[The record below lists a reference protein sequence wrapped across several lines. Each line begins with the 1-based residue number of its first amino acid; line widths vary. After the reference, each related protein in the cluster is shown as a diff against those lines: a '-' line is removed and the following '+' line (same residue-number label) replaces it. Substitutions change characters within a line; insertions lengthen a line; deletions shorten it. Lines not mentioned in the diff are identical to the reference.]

1 MISRT
6 HRFLLVALGSLLLLS
21 CATLSVQ
28 AQVIRRKDAPIQ
40 APPAP
45 TVPPGGGQEQRQ
57 PDLAVTGPGSRP
69 ASHQLLLRADPCAL
83 ITADEVEEIMKV
95 PNNRALVTADKPRWL
110 KEPDWAKDSSLL
122 LCSYDLKFVN
132 PLYPPDADDPYPERA
147 HLDAVFFSIHFNDE
161 YAKQGHLIIDPKEKE
176 VLEVV
181 NGLGDEALF
190 LVDMTE
196 REREN
201 RMAHYGAADRPL
213 FDPSVQTVDRLYVR
227 KGDLRLR
234 FSVAQW
240 RADNREKI
248 IRVARKVLERMP

>member
-1 MISRT
+1 MKLHI
-6 HRFLLVALGSLLLLS
+6 HRFFLVALGGWLLLS
-21 CATLSVQ
+21 CAAVSAQ
-28 AQVIRRKDAPIQ
+28 AQVMMRKKDAPIQ
-40 APPAP
+40 APPTS
-45 TVPPGGGQEQRQ
+45 TVPPGGSVQEQRQ

-95 PNNRALVTADKPRWL
+95 PNNRALVTAQKPMWL
-110 KEPDWAKDSSLL
+110 KEPDWAKDPSLL
-122 LCSYDLKFVN
+122 SCGYDLKFVN
-132 PLYPPDADDPYPERA
+132 PLYPPDASDPYPERA

-161 YAKQGHLIIDPKEKE
+161 YAKQGRLIIDPKEKE

-201 RMAHYGAADRPL
+201 RMANYGVEDRPL
-213 FDPSVQTVDRLYVR
+213 FDPSVQIVDRLYVR
-227 KGDLRLR
+227 KGDR
-234 FSVAQW
+234 W
-240 RADNREKI
+240 
-248 IRVARKVLERMP
+248 